1 MAPFYQSQPPA
12 LGKKE
17 GGSNFASREG
27 DMGTGDCKL
36 PHGVKKG
43 RGGNS
48 CSREGKLGTGDS
60 KPRMEQRRGGELTQ
74 QAMDLDFLQ

>member
-36 PHGVKKG
+36 PHG
-43 RGGNS
+43 GNS

-60 KPRMEQRRGGELTQ
+60 KPRMEQRRGGELTL